1 VCRADSTPGNYGL
14 LALGGAVALV
24 AFYAGRGMNVVLPV

>member
-14 LALGGAVALV
+14 LALGGMVALV
-24 AFYAGRGMNVVLPV
+24 AFYLGRGVNAVLPL